1 MQLSKNTSSGI
12 SKSFFV
18 LLILIFVII
27 ISAILLMDKVDYPSP
42 NKEIKKNLPNEKLK
56 VIK

>member
-18 LLILIFVII
+18 KLILIFVII